1 MTQLVE
7 ERETGLVEE
16 RETRLADEREHP
28 FADFA
33 ATPANHFKLYVFA
46 AVARVVEQVAQSF
59 ETVEAAYEQFPF
71 LEGYNDE
78 LEGRAPAHLGCEE
91 ERGAHAWW
99 QEAIRAWEE
108 GTTETHLPLRALR
121 DAAAL
126 DHAAMTL
133 LMCAGLIEEDARFG
147 LLFETMQATPGQHR
161 PNYGLLSAWW
171 RDRQDCREVRARLRE
186 LHELGLVEF
195 TGTDAPRTEWALHA
209 PPLLWDVLRGETRAR
224 LAPWARYHSPD
235 ALLPLDA
242 LILPVEL
249 GAQLEIIPA
258 LLASGEAQALIV
270 RGPHHNGRRTLA
282 GAVARALGRGVLEIS
297 HPDRGGAADA
307 NHAPDERWR
316 LAGTLATLLDALPVF
331 VFDIPPGETVELPPL
346 AAYAGALAVVLG
358 KQGGVR
364 GEAAER
370 ALTVTLETPTRE
382 ARRLHWL
389 RALGTHAT
397 PDLELI
403 AERFRLTGGN
413 IRRAAT
419 LAVAYAAL
427 AGRAGVT
434 VADVRQASR
443 ALNRQMLD
451 TLAVRIDTGA
461 GDWSHLAASADVFAE
476 LRNLESRCRHRE
488 QLPAHVGDA
497 LACGLNAGVRALF
510 SGTSGTGK
518 TLAARLL
525 AASLQMDLYRLDLS
539 TVVNKYIGETEKNLN
554 QIFALAE
561 ELDVILLLDEGD
573 ALLTQ
578 RTDVGNANDRYAN
591 LETNYLLQRLE
602 SFEGIIVVTTNAGDR
617 IDSAFQRRMDVS
629 INFTPPDSTERWA
642 IWQLHLPHSH
652 RVEARLLEEAARRC
666 ELTGGQIRNAVL
678 HATSL
683 ALEDGGTVAS
693 AHFEAAVRR
702 EYRKAGAVCPLQ
714 TRHGHDGGNSRGSS
728 SVAASFNRW

>member
-1 MTQLVE
+1 MMQVLE
-7 ERETGLVEE
+7 EQ
-16 RETRLADEREHP
+16 EHP

-46 AVARVVEQVAQSF
+46 AVARLIEQVALSF
-59 ETVEAAYEQFPF
+59 ETIEAAYEQFPF
-71 LEGYNDE
+71 LEGYGEE
-78 LEGRAPAHLGCEE
+78 LEGRAPAHLGCED
-91 ERGAHAWW
+91 ERGAHEWW
-99 QEAIRAWEE
+99 QEAIRLWEE

-161 PNYGLLSAWW
+161 PTYGLLSAWW
-171 RDRQDCREVRARLRE
+171 REREDCRAVRARLRE

-195 TGTDAPRTEWALHA
+195 TGTDAPRTEWSLHA
-209 PPLLWDVLRGETRAR
+209 PPLLWDVLRGETRER
-224 LAPWARYHSPD
+224 LAPWARYHAPA
-235 ALLPLDA
+235 ALAPLDA
-242 LILPVEL
+242 LILPAEL
-249 GAQLEIIPA
+249 GAQLEVIPA

-297 HPDRGGAADA
+297 HTERSASETINNAY
-307 NHAPDERWR
+307 DERWR

-346 AAYAGALAVVLG
+346 GAAYEGALAVVLG

-370 ALTVTLETPTRE
+370 ALTVTLETPTRD

-389 RALGTHAT
+389 RALGTRAT

-403 AERFRLTGGN
+403 STRFRLTGGN

-434 VADVRQASR
+434 VADVQQASR

-461 GDWSHLAASADVFAE
+461 GDWSHLAANADVFAE

-497 LACGLNAGVRALF
+497 LACGMNAGVRALF

-602 SFEGIIVVTTNAGDR
+602 SFEGIIVVTTNAGER
-617 IDSAFQRRMDVS
+617 IDNAFQRRMDVS
-629 INFTPPDSTERWA
+629 ISFAPPDSAERWT

-652 RVEARLLEEAARRC
+652 EVEPRLLEEAARRC

-678 HATSL
+678 HASSL
-683 ALEDGGTVAS
+683 ALEDGGAVTS
-693 AHFEAAVRR
+693 AHFEAGVRR

-714 TRHGHDGGNSRGSS
+714 TRRDHHNSGSV
-728 SVAASFNRW
+728 VAASFNRW